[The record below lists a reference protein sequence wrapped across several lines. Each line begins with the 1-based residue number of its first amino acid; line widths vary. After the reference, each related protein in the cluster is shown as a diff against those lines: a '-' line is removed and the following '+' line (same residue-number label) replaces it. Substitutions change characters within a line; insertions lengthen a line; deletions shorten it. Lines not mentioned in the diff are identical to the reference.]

1 MSGLR
6 RVFRWLIS
14 RFDKQSKILFKNS
27 SWILGSTAFRSL
39 MSFFK
44 SIVVARGLGVEFYGI
59 YILISNF
66 VLTIQDFFDMN
77 IDAGII
83 RFGAIYRSHNRMD
96 KLISLIKLSLL
107 SILISSVISILLIVV
122 LVNFF
127 YDKYIPHPGLEA
139 FIILFA
145 IADLSSFFDPLGK
158 SLLRLYYKF
167 KINSII
173 QSLSSLLELIVIAI
187 TIFLFKADLKAFFIS
202 LIIAR
207 VLTAAFY
214 LGGMWWELKDELL
227 PHLNSKIGLI
237 KDQYREI
244 FIFITG
250 NAMTRT
256 LVTIINRG
264 DALLLGTMAGPASL
278 AFYNLS
284 KRLANMFM
292 VIADPFAQGIY
303 PQISYLLAE
312 KKFPE
317 LKIMLVKLT
326 RSIALP
332 LVLSIP
338 LIVFFNEWF
347 ISLLYGSEY
356 ANASKPFVLL
366 YVASILST
374 VFFWNQSFL
383 LSTGFIKTR
392 FLIIFIAAAIGFS
405 VSYVLIPSYQD
416 VGMAIGN
423 LILRILQFSGM
434 SVVAFII
441 LNKYIK
447 RQHDIERH

>member
-1 MSGLR
+1 MSL
-6 RVFRWLIS
+6 FPWLLS

-83 RFGAIYRSHNRMD
+83 RFGAIYRSNSRMD
-96 KLISLIKLSLL
+96 KLISLIKLSVL
-107 SILISSVISILLIVV
+107 SILISSVVSIILIIVLIS
-122 LVNFF
+122 FF
-127 YDKYIPHPGLEA
+127 YDKYVPQQGLEM

-167 KINSII
+167 KVNSII

-187 TIFLFKADLKAFFIS
+187 TIFIFKTDLKAFFIS

-207 VLTAAFY
+207 ILTAAAY
-214 LGGMWWELKDELL
+214 LGGMWWELKVELR
-227 PHLNSKIGLI
+227 PHLSSKISLI

-244 FIFITG
+244 FVFMTG

-256 LVTIINRG
+256 LVTLINRG
-264 DALLLGTMAGPASL
+264 DVLLLGSLAGPASL

-312 KKFPE
+312 KKYPE
-317 LKIMLVKLT
+317 LKLMLIKLT

-332 LVLSIP
+332 LALSLP
-338 LIVFFNEWF
+338 LMYFVHEWF
-347 ISLLYGSEY
+347 ISFIYGSEY
-356 ANASKPFVLL
+356 SNASKPFVLL
-366 YVASILST
+366 YFASILST

-383 LSTGFIKTR
+383 LGIGFIKTR
-392 FLIIFIAAAIGFS
+392 FAIILAAALVGFS
-405 VSYVLIPSYQD
+405 VSYILIPEYAD

-423 LILRILQFSGM
+423 LILRALQFSCM
-434 SVVAFII
+434 TFFAFHF
-441 LNKYIK
+441 LNKK
-447 RQHDIERH
+447 TST

>member
-1 MSGLR
+1 MRL
-6 RVFRWLIS
+6 FRWLLS
-14 RFDKQSKILFKNS
+14 RFDKQSKILFKNT

-83 RFGAIYRSHNRMD
+83 RFGAIYRSNNRMD
-96 KLISLIKLSLL
+96 KLISLIKLSVL
-107 SILISSVISILLIVV
+107 SILISSLISILLIIV
-122 LVNFF
+122 LVSFF
-127 YDKYIPHPGLEA
+127 YKQYVPEPGLEM

-167 KINSII
+167 KMNSII
-173 QSLSSLLELIVIAI
+173 QSLSSLLELIVVSI
-187 TIFLFKADLKAFFIS
+187 TIFIFKADLKAFFIS

-207 VLTAAFY
+207 ILTATAY
-214 LGGMWWELKDELL
+214 IGGMWWELKDELS
-227 PHLNSKIGLI
+227 PHLNSKISLI
-237 KDQYREI
+237 RDQFREI
-244 FIFITG
+244 FVFMTG

-256 LVTIINRG
+256 LVTLINRG
-264 DALLLGTMAGPASL
+264 DALLLGTLAGPASL

-312 KKFPE
+312 KKYPD
-317 LKIMLVKLT
+317 LRLMLIKLT

-332 LVLSIP
+332 LVLSVPVIY
-338 LIVFFNEWF
+338 FSNEWF
-347 ISLLYGSEY
+347 ISLVYGSEY
-356 ANASKPFVLL
+356 ANASQPFIFL
-366 YVASILST
+366 YISSILST

-383 LSTGFIKTR
+383 LGTGFIKTR
-392 FLIIFIAAAIGFS
+392 FMIILVAAVIGFS
-405 VSYVLIPSYQD
+405 ISYVLIPEYAD

-423 LILRILQFSGM
+423 LILRFLQFSCM
-434 SVVAFII
+434 TLFAFYI
-441 LNKYIK
+441 LNKNTVNK
-447 RQHDIERH
+447 HGLG

>member
-1 MSGLR
+1 MSL
-6 RVFRWLIS
+6 FRWLLS

-39 MSFFK
+39 MSFFR
-44 SIVVARGLGVEFYGI
+44 SVIVARGLGVEFYGI

-83 RFGAIYRSHNRMD
+83 RFGAIYRSNNRMD
-96 KLISLIKLSLL
+96 KLISLIKLSVIT
-107 SILISSVISILLIVV
+107 ILISSVISIILIII
-122 LVNFF
+122 LVSFF
-127 YDKYIPHPGLEA
+127 YDRYITEPGLEL

-173 QSLSSLLELIVIAI
+173 QSLSSLMELMVVSI
-187 TIFLFKADLKAFFIS
+187 TIFIFKADLKAFFIS

-207 VLTAAFY
+207 ILTAAAY
-214 LGGMWWELKDELL
+214 LGGMWWELKDELK
-227 PHLNSKIGLI
+227 PHLRSKINLI

-244 FIFITG
+244 FIFMTG

-256 LVTIINRG
+256 LVTLINRG
-264 DALLLGTMAGPASL
+264 DALVLGTLAGPASL

-303 PQISYLLAE
+303 PQISYLIAE
-312 KKFPE
+312 KKYPE
-317 LKIMLVKLT
+317 LKLMLIKLT

-332 LVLSIP
+332 LVLSVP
-338 LIVFFNEWF
+338 IVFLFNEWF
-347 ISLLYGSEY
+347 ITLIYGSEY
-356 ANASKPFVLL
+356 SDASKPFTLL
-366 YVASILST
+366 YAASILST
-374 VFFWNQSFL
+374 VFFWNQSFML
-383 LSTGFIKTR
+383 GTGFIKTR
-392 FLIIFIAAAIGFS
+392 FMIILSAAVIGFALS
-405 VSYVLIPSYQD
+405 WFLIPLYAD

-423 LILRILQFSGM
+423 LTLRFLQFSGM
-434 SVVAFII
+434 TIFAFYTLHKFIK
-441 LNKYIK
+441 NK
-447 RQHDIERH
+447 HGFE

>member
-1 MSGLR
+1 MSLL
-6 RVFRWLIS
+6 RWLFS
-14 RFDKQSKILFKNS
+14 RFDKQSKILFKNT

-59 YILISNF
+59 YIFISNF

-83 RFGAIYRSHNRMD
+83 RFGAIYRSNNRMD
-96 KLISLIKLSLL
+96 KLISLIKISLL
-107 SILISSVISILLIVV
+107 SILLSSVISIMLIII

-127 YDKYIPHPGLEA
+127 YDKYVPQQGLEL

-167 KINSII
+167 KLNSII
-173 QSLSSLLELIVIAI
+173 QSLSSLLELIIIAI
-187 TIFLFKADLKAFFIS
+187 TIFIFKADLKAFFIS

-207 VLTAAFY
+207 IVTAAAY
-214 LGGMWWELKDELL
+214 IGGMWWELKDELT
-227 PHLNSKIGLI
+227 PHLNSKISLI

-244 FIFITG
+244 FLFITG

-256 LVTIINRG
+256 MVTIVNRG
-264 DALLLGTMAGPASL
+264 DALLLGTLAGPSSL

-312 KKFPE
+312 KKYAD
-317 LKIMLVKLT
+317 LKLMLIKLT

-338 LIVFFNEWF
+338 LMLLFNEWF
-347 ISLLYGSEY
+347 ITLVYGREY
-356 ANASKPFVLL
+356 AAASHPFAYL
-366 YVASILST
+366 YLAAVLST

-383 LSTGFIKTR
+383 LGTGFIKTR
-392 FLIIFIAAAIGFS
+392 FMIIFITAAIGFS
-405 VSYVLIPSYQD
+405 ISYLLIPVFAD
-416 VGMAIGN
+416 VGMAIGT
-423 LILRILQFSGM
+423 LSQRVLQFSCM
-434 SVVAFII
+434 TILAFHI
-441 LNKYIK
+441 LKKNIVKT
-447 RQHDIERH
+447 DGVE

>member
-1 MSGLR
+1 MSL
-6 RVFRWLIS
+6 FRWLFS
-14 RFDKQSKILFKNS
+14 RFDKQSKILFKNT
-27 SWILGSTAFRSL
+27 SWILGSTVFRSL
-39 MSFFK
+39 MSFLK

-83 RFGAIYRSHNRMD
+83 RFGAIYRSNNRMD
-96 KLISLIKLSLL
+96 KLISLIKLSVL
-107 SILISSVISILLIVV
+107 SIFISSVISILLITV
-122 LVNFF
+122 LVSFF
-127 YDKYIPHPGLEA
+127 YEKYITQPGLEL

-158 SLLRLYYKF
+158 SLLRLFYKF

-173 QSLSSLLELIVIAI
+173 QSLSSLLELIVVSI
-187 TIFLFKADLKAFFIS
+187 TIFIFKADLKTFFIG

-207 VLTAAFY
+207 FLTASAY
-214 LGGMWWELKDELL
+214 LGGMWWELKDELKPYL
-227 PHLNSKIGLI
+227 HAKISLI

-244 FIFITG
+244 FHFITG

-256 LVTIINRG
+256 LVTLINRG
-264 DALLLGTMAGPASL
+264 DALLLGTLAGTASL

-303 PQISYLLAE
+303 PQISYLLAQ
-312 KKFPE
+312 KRYTE
-317 LKIMLVKLT
+317 LKLMLVKLT
-326 RSIALP
+326 RSMALP
-332 LVLSIP
+332 LVLSVP
-338 LIVFFNEWF
+338 VMLLFHEWLITF
-347 ISLLYGSEY
+347 LYGSEY
-356 ANASKPFVLL
+356 ANAAKPFALL
-366 YVASILST
+366 YFASMLST

-383 LSTGFIKTR
+383 LGTGNIKSRFIIV
-392 FLIIFIAAAIGFS
+392 LAAAVIGFS
-405 VSYVLIPSYQD
+405 VSYLLIPGHAE

-423 LILRILQFSGM
+423 LVLRILQFSGM
-434 SVVAFII
+434 TLFAFYI
-441 LNKYIK
+441 LNNHIRK
-447 RQHDIERH
+447 RHGME